1 MPVCTC
7 TAVRW
12 EFFMTEGECDICHT
26 RGKRLIAVMS
36 KATLR
41 RVCSECFFERFM
53 GPGAEVFEIFEDEP
67 ETPIIPGRAA

>member
-1 MPVCTC
+1 MPLCT
-7 TAVRW
+7 TVRW
-12 EFFMTEGECDICHT
+12 EFFMAEGECDICHT

-36 KATLR
+36 KTVLR

-67 ETPIIPGRAA
+67 EPPAMPGRPV